1 MPGDKPPPLAKALM
15 KIEPSPELAI
25 AVFDTHDQAAN
36 AVQELQS
43 AGFDMKRLSIIGR
56 DYHTD
61 EHVVGYFNAGDR
73 ARFFGKYGALWG
85 GLAGML
91 FGAALLF
98 VPVFGHVVILG
109 PLAATVVGALQ
120 GAVLGGGVSAIAG
133 ALSALGVPKNSV
145 LRYETAI
152 KADKYLLVV
161 HGDAKLQQQARDILG
176 ERASLETATA

>member
-1 MPGDKPPPLAKALM
+1 MR
-15 KIEPSPELAI
+15 INHSPELGVAI
-25 AVFDTHDQAAN
+25 FDTHEDAAS
-36 AVQELQS
+36 AVHELQR

-61 EHVVGYFNAGDR
+61 QHVIGYFNAGDR
-73 ARFFGKYGALWG
+73 ARFFGKYGAFWG
-85 GLAGML
+85 GLAGMF
-91 FGAALLF
+91 FGAAFLF
-98 VPVFGHVVILG
+98 VPVFGHLVVLG

-120 GAVLGGGVSAIAG
+120 GAVIGGGVTAIAG

-176 ERASLETATA
+176 ARASLETAAA